1 MEMLADPSI
10 WVGLLT
16 LIVLEVVLGI
26 DNLVF
31 IAILADKL
39 PAHQRD
45 KARLLGLSLA
55 LVMRL
60 ILLASIAWIVGLT
73 ATVFSLL
80 GHDFSW
86 RDIILAGG
94 GVFLLIKATMEIHER
109 LEGNDEHGGNGAVKA
124 TFWITIAQILA
135 LDAVFSLDSI
145 ITAVGMVDHLWVMMT
160 AVVVAMGIMIAASR
174 PLTAFV
180 GRHPTVIILCLS
192 FLLLIGFSLV
202 AEAFGF
208 HVPKGYLYAAIGFS
222 ILIEGFNQVS
232 TRNRRKVLS
241 QQPLRQR
248 AADSILR
255 LLTPRE
261 PTPETGDHGGG
272 HAGATAASDEGHAFE
287 PAEREMIHGVI
298 TLADLPVGAIMTAR
312 EEVFWLDVEEDIRGN
327 AERLIESGRTRV
339 LICRGSLDELLGTA
353 ETRRLLPAMLS
364 GDEVDLVALA
374 ERPLIVHEDL
384 SALKLIDVLRE
395 TDEKFAVV
403 VDERGGID
411 GVVTTTD
418 IFAAI
423 AGDLA
428 DDEVEAA
435 WTRVDDQTIEA
446 DATIALSDL
455 REPLGLDQWPS
466 SGRYSTLGGFLLFE
480 FGRMPDVG
488 DQIRRFGFDFTVLS
502 IRPSRIARVMIVAST
517 SV

>member
-16 LIVLEVVLGI
+16 LVLLEVVLGI

-73 ATVFSLL
+73 TTVFSLL

-109 LEGNDEHGGNGAVKA
+109 LEGHDEDGGNGAVKA
-124 TFWITIAQILA
+124 TFWVTIAQILA

-232 TRNRRKVLS
+232 TRNRRKALS

-261 PTPETGDHGGG
+261 RSPEAGDNGGD
-272 HAGATAASDEGHAFE
+272 ASAAATSDEGHAFE
-287 PAEREMIHGVI
+287 AAEREMIHGVI

-312 EEVFWLDVEEDIRGN
+312 EEVFWLDVEDDIRGS

-339 LICRGSLDELLGTA
+339 LICRGSLDDLLGTA
-353 ETRRLLPAMLS
+353 ETRRLLPAILS
-364 GDEVDLVALA
+364 GEEVDLVALV

-428 DDEVEAA
+428 DDEDEAA
-435 WTRVDDQTIEA
+435 WTRVDVRTIEA

-455 REPLGLDQWPS
+455 REPLGVDQWPS

-488 DQIRRFGFDFTVLS
+488 DQIRRVEFDFTVLS
-502 IRPSRIARVMIVAST
+502 IRPSRIAQVRIST
-517 SV
+517 APNA